1 MASGHAAIEGFQYFT
16 FIRGT
21 RLITG
26 ATATDVDRTAKGAG
40 GIAGDS

>member
-1 MASGHAAIEGFQYFT
+1 MASGHVAIEGFQYFT

-21 RLITG
+21 RLITR